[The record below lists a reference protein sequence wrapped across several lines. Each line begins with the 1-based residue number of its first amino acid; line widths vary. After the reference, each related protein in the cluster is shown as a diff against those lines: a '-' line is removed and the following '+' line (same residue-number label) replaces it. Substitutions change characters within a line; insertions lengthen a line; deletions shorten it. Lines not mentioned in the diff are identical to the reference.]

1 MGWPRRNDSM
11 RIYADRKEKGAYFL
25 IFVEPEQWRYGIHP
39 AIANVYP
46 GPEPSLV
53 YTNVPRS
60 YIDETWAKRVSW
72 NDLPPEWKAAFREY
86 LSRGEHEP
94 FNPARVRGLWRIGEQ
109 PPHPDRWQDG
119 GSLAGSGPGVIR
131 REPA

>member
-1 MGWPRRNDSM
+1 MGWPRRNDEM
-11 RIYADRKEKGAYFL
+11 RLYADKQEKGAYFML
-25 IFVEPEQWRYGIHP
+25 LVSGDMGPKGYD

-53 YTNVPRS
+53 GTAISPNYLAR
-60 YIDETWAKRVSW
+60 TWAKRVSW
-72 NDLPPEWKAAFREY
+72 NDIPPEWKAAFREY
-86 LSRGEHEP
+86 LSRGEDEP

-119 GSLAGSGPGVIR
+119 GSLAGSGPGVVR